1 MMLRLKG
8 LLLAACIGAVA
19 FPVFAQDGQEPV
31 PSLQTDDLIF
41 YPYSDTNANAA
52 AAAAEA
58 AAAKAEEAKTAVAGT
73 AEPGYVRV
81 STTSGYSFERP
92 DGWAP
97 VPDLVAKDAPGYLRY
112 DAVFQDPK
120 TGSVISA
127 ISVDRTQLQTPI
139 DVADPKSV
147 NTLLATML
155 NPTGAKEGVKL
166 FRQTTGASKSGAKW
180 LRVKAQ
186 GTGKA
191 VDGSSVDTTFWVQL
205 IQSDSVLALVA
216 VAFPSQQGEAA
227 AQLAF
232 HTVRTLELSTGAN
245 PAASAAQPAAKAAAY
260 PDPF

>member
-8 LLLAACIGAVA
+8 LLLAACLGTVVL
-19 FPVFAQDGQEPV
+19 PVFAQDGQEPV

-41 YPYSDTNANAA
+41 YPHSDTNANAV

-58 AAAKAEEAKTAVAGT
+58 AAAKAEEAKAAAVGT
-73 AEPGYVRV
+73 ADPGYVRV
-81 STTSGYSFERP
+81 STASGYSFERP
-92 DGWAP
+92 EAWTP

-205 IQSDSVLALVA
+205 IQSDTVLALVA
-216 VAFPSQQGEAA
+216 VAFPSQQQDAA
-227 AQLAF
+227 AVMAF
-232 HTVRTLELSTGAN
+232 HTVRTLEIGAGEK
-245 PAASAAQPAAKAAAY
+245 PAAAAQPAAKPAAK
-260 PDPF
+260 